1 MAAASRSVRQVCP
14 EVSQRLVLTAAPTA
28 PVIDPREYAD
38 HYNRHRNP
46 DRRPGVAPGPETEA
60 GDGGP
65 EVSFCFAGRPVSRPD
80 PVFQSPAGQVGQ
92 PADP

>member
-1 MAAASRSVRQVCP
+1 VRQVCP

-46 DRRPGVAPGPETEA
+46 DRRPGEAPGPETEA

-65 EVSFCFAGRPVSRPD
+65 EVSFCFASAGLAARSGLPVAGPDRWAASRS
-80 PVFQSPAGQVGQ
+80 VT
-92 PADP
+92 